1 VCLTSEP
8 IYENTKSGRG
18 YNSRIY
24 GAEYESSNY
33 GIYPDSVHN
42 HDVPCAVCH
51 VTKRTS
57 QIMIPGRNVCPTGW
71 TCEYKGYL
79 MAERYDYYRT
89 TYTCMDGNPDNSSE
103 TGTHT
108 NKDGVLFHFVEA
120 ICSGSLPCTPYIDG
134 QELTC
139 AVCTL

>member
-1 VCLTSEP
+1 
-8 IYENTKSGRG
+8 
-18 YNSRIY
+18 
-24 GAEYESSNY
+24 
-33 GIYPDSVHN
+33 
-42 HDVPCAVCH
+42 
-51 VTKRTS
+51 
-57 QIMIPGRNVCPTGW
+57 
-71 TCEYKGYL
+71 

-103 TGTHT
+103 TGTHA
-108 NKDGVLFHFVEA
+108 NKDGALFHFVEA